1 MKLISKFH
9 DFYDSCL
16 SLGIDETIFFK
27 RETKE
32 IKCEVVRTRF
42 SGIDFWSM
50 AGGYYRTKDGEYNI
64 DEVYLLN
71 FCGKQIPIIKLF
83 IRLTAGYLSREYI
96 SYCYNIKQ
104 VETFITKYCNK
115 DQVNEFYHKNKE
127 YRSKKKHRLSEYE
140 KISMWFNEHSK
151 NKTILDDYFTHESP
165 YFLKTSKEIIIN
177 PCLSN
182 YEFYKHMG
190 AFETFQEISMF
201 ISGVMGGQVPKMIE
215 ISDKIRLQ
223 KKGFD
228 LVTSFRNMKR

>member
-16 SLGIDETIFFK
+16 SLGIDETIFFQ

-32 IKCEVVRTRF
+32 IKCEETKTRF
-42 SGIDFWSM
+42 YIKDELYSIEH
-50 AGGYYRTKDGEYNI
+50 GYWRRKLGEYNI
-64 DEVYLLN
+64 NNINVLH
-71 FCGKQIPIIKLF
+71 FCGKQIPFIKVS
-83 IRLTAGYLSREYI
+83 IQDCYSTREHI

-104 VETFITKYCNK
+104 VEAFISKYCDKSQIEKFYQK
-115 DQVNEFYHKNKE
+115 DKE
-127 YRSKKKHRLSEYE
+127 YRSKKRYRSSEFE
-140 KISMWFNEHSK
+140 KISKWFIDFTKDE
-151 NKTILDDYFTHESP
+151 TILDDYFKYESP
-165 YFLKTSKEIIIN
+165 YFLKTKKEIIIN

-182 YEFYKHMG
+182 YEFYKNMG

-215 ISDKIRLQ
+215 ISDTIRLQ

-228 LVTSFRNMKR
+228 SVTSFRNMKR